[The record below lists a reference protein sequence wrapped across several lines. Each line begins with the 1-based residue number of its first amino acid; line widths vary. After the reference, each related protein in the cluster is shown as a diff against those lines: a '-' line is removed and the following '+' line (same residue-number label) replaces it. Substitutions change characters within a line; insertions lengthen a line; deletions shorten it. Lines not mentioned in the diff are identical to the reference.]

1 MMKKALL
8 ATSLMITLS
17 FTVAMASDPAKK
29 LQKDPNAYPEEIRE
43 IIERVEEIKAMDF
56 KSLSRETRKDLKSE
70 MRELKKEANERAGG
84 GLYISTGAIIIILL
98 LIIIL

>member
-1 MMKKALL
+1 MKKFVVATCLL
-8 ATSLMITLS
+8 AVLGLS
-17 FTVAMASDPAKK
+17 SAMASDPAKK

-56 KSLSRETRKDLKSE
+56 KALSKEERKDLKTE
-70 MRELKKEANERAGG
+70 MKELKKEANERAGG
-84 GLYISTGAIIIILL
+84 GIYISTSAIIIILL

>member
-1 MMKKALL
+1 MKKFVVATCLL
-8 ATSLMITLS
+8 VVLGLS
-17 FTVAMASDPAKK
+17 SAMASDPAKK

-56 KSLSRETRKDLKSE
+56 KALSKEERKELKTE
-70 MRELKKEANERAGG
+70 MKELKKEANERAGG
-84 GLYISTGAIIIILL
+84 GIYISTGAIIIILL